1 MRTVAGTAR
10 KGYVLVRLSV
20 CLLASLISRVT
31 LQIEPLVPADGGPP
45 ILLNRGWVP
54 EEWKARPPH
63 TLSLLFPHSLTLS
76 ALAQEEHARSPP
88 PPSCVSVKGLLR
100 ASEKPSAF
108 VPPNSGAE
116 WFWIDVPALAAAAH
130 LPPSTRLVEVIN
142 PSPVAASPGSPAV
155 TPLQASGS
163 YPSVRARTP
172 VTRCMRVSDPMRT
185 FPSRRTRR
193 RFCAGP

>member
-1 MRTVAGTAR
+1 M
-10 KGYVLVRLSV
+10 
-20 CLLASLISRVT
+20 
-31 LQIEPLVPADGGPP
+31 PADGGPP

-63 TLSLLFPHSLTLS
+63 SLFSSLSTLAHSRC
-76 ALAQEEHARSPP
+76 AAQEEHARSPP

-142 PSPVAASPGSPAV
+142 PSPVAASPGCPAV

-163 YPSVRARTP
+163 YPSVRARTLDAA
-172 VTRCMRVSDPMRT
+172 RARI
-185 FPSRRTRR
+185 
-193 RFCAGP
+193 